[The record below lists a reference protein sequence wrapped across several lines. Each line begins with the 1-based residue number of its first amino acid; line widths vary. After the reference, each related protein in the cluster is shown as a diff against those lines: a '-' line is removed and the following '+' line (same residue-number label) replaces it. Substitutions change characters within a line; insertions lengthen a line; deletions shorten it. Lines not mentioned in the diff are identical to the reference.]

1 MGLKIAVV
9 GGGSTYTP
17 ELVEGFIT
25 RHDRLPVGELVLLD
39 VDAERLRI
47 VGGLAGRILAHR
59 GWSKRRAVL
68 LEATR
73 QLVAADRPGSR
84 GSA

>member
-25 RHDRLPVGELVLLD
+25 RQDRLPVDELALLD
-39 VDAERLRI
+39 I
-47 VGGLAGRILAHR
+47 
-59 GWSKRRAVL
+59 
-68 LEATR
+68 
-73 QLVAADRPGSR
+73 DR
-84 GSA
+84 